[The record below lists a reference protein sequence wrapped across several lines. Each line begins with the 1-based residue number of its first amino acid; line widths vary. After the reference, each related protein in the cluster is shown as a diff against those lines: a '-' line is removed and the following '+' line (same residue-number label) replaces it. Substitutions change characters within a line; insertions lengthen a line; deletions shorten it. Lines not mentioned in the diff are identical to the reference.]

1 MKNCHKFSNATLYFI
16 KSHINFEAQMQ
27 CFLKKIHVVIS
38 GFIMENIYVFR
49 RMCNANV
56 TRKYV
61 CIQKDVIL
69 LY

>member
-1 MKNCHKFSNATLYFI
+1 
-16 KSHINFEAQMQ
+16 MQ
-27 CFLKKIHVVIS
+27 CFLKKIVIS
-38 GFIMENIYVFR
+38 GFIMENVYVFR
-49 RMCNANV
+49 RMCNGNV